1 MAKKLT
7 AESRGELDS
16 FFDNLQNNIE
26 KVEPDNLQLVIQ
38 EFINKVKGN
47 LRDNNLVASG
57 KLEASI
63 QPLPIEKEPGILKIK
78 VELEDYW
85 KKIEQGTKPL
95 GFTKE
100 NRKKLQPKI
109 AEWIKNKP
117 SLQAKVAA
125 EDRRSLSYAIAT
137 NILKKGTIKRFNYK
151 GYPFLTKELDTFK
164 KKILKAYEDGI
175 NNI

>member
-7 AESRGELDS
+7 AQSSAGLDE

-26 KVEPDNLQLVIQ
+26 NVEPDNLQLVIDQ
-38 EFINKVKGN
+38 FIKKIKKN
-47 LRDNNLVASG
+47 LTDNDFDASG
-57 KLEASI
+57 KLLASI
-63 QPLPIEKEPGILKIK
+63 QPLPVEKEPGLIRIKI
-78 VELEDYW
+78 ELEDYW
-85 KKIEQGTKPL
+85 KKIEEGTKPL

-175 NNI
+175 NNL